1 LIDRPTDRQANEA
14 SKQLYRRGL
23 YAVQP
28 YPQWAYARSA
38 LGDSVSLQPRG
49 GHRGGAGW
57 CGCCACGTG
66 TSTGTWTWTTTTMTM
81 LQGNGICCVNN
92 TSPLPQL
99 ARCLSFRRLC
109 LLTSRHTT
117 CLATSLTSI
126 LSFISTHLISSR
138 TTRASCTTL
147 AASLQHSHTTT
158 PRRRHTA
165 QPPATRQRTRAPL
178 GPSPD
183 KLPAG
188 RKGGKRGGRQR
199 RRAPVR
205 LRRLRAPRLVLV
217 CILECAVCAG
227 NRGWGV
233 CELAP
238 RLPFADAGGGEVV
251 ARGTAVRYGAR

>member
-1 LIDRPTDRQANEA
+1 LTDRPTDRQANEA

-66 TSTGTWTWTTTTMTM
+66 TSTGTWTTTTTTMM
-81 LQGNGICCVNN
+81 LRGNGICCVSN

-109 LLTSRHTT
+109 SLTSRPGNTT
-117 CLATSLTSI
+117 CLATSFTSI
-126 LSFISTHLISSR
+126 SSFISTHLISSR

-147 AASLQHSHTTT
+147 AASLHHFHTSTPLHRTADTPHSHQT
-158 PRRRHTA
+158 HA
-165 QPPATRQRTRAPL
+165 SA
-178 GPSPD
+178 
-183 KLPAG
+183 
-188 RKGGKRGGRQR
+188 
-199 RRAPVR
+199 
-205 LRRLRAPRLVLV
+205 
-217 CILECAVCAG
+217 
-227 NRGWGV
+227 
-233 CELAP
+233 
-238 RLPFADAGGGEVV
+238 
-251 ARGTAVRYGAR
+251 